1 MLSTG
6 IQSPGKS
13 CCSHSKTVRPQLPP
27 DASRVANASAEFSG
41 VVRAATHDLE
51 YVPLLRF
58 QSNRISPHGATG
70 LTLNRSF
77 TPRLPPLRHYHWF
90 KVRRI
95 RNAQS
100 HYQLNCALLPGPAPD
115 AHPSSVALRCNLK
128 LFYNHYTLPT
138 DPAHHKHTNQ
148 VW

>member
-1 MLSTG
+1 
-6 IQSPGKS
+6 
-13 CCSHSKTVRPQLPP
+13 
-27 DASRVANASAEFSG
+27 
-41 VVRAATHDLE
+41 
-51 YVPLLRF
+51 VPLLRF

-128 LFYNHYTLPT
+128 LLYNHYTLPT

-148 VW
+148 VWRSIHSFKYISGPRQHFLRTQQNPRLPNNTYSNNLQNDKRT